1 MRQTSRPGRIFLRG
15 RGDRPGEEKMDQD
28 FTAQELAE
36 IDAQIDEREDEDNED
51 LDALLD
57 AR

>member
-1 MRQTSRPGRIFLRG
+1 
-15 RGDRPGEEKMDQD
+15 MDQD